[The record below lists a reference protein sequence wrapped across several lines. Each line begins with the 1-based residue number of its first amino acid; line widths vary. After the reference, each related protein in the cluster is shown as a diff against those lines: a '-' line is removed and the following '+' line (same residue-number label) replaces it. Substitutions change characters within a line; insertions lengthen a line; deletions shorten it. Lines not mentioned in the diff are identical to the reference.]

1 MKAGARSSALEVW
14 TTRRR
19 FTTRASRLTCCLLCL
34 LVLSACGFRLAGS
47 RPLPDEL
54 ATVYIDLVTPYSV
67 AEPPVE
73 TALQR
78 LLRRRGAQVV
88 GNAGEAVT
96 TIRLSDL
103 REEREVLSLGSDGK
117 ALEYQLITRINYAV
131 LRDEQALMPPGS
143 LRVTRDFSFNAQQVL
158 AKEAEEERLR
168 TFIQGELAELLML
181 RIEAALARARAPLDP
196 GPAATAGDAAPR

>member
-34 LVLSACGFRLAGS
+34 LVLSACGFR
-47 RPLPDEL
+47 LPDEL